1 MTEHHQ
7 PEFILAG
14 VLMKQILGGTD
25 TNRTFSLFE
34 NRSEGVSQ
42 TPIHVHADDDETI
55 YVMEGEMRAIIAGK
69 PVTVKAGHAAFLPR
83 GVPHQLMNV
92 SGAPTHYLLIC
103 TPSGFEGFLAE
114 GGHER
119 AADEEVKPP
128 TAEDIS
134 RLKSAAPK
142 YGITLLPAW

>member
-1 MTEHHQ
+1 MTPHHQ

-14 VLMKQILGGTD
+14 VLMKQVLGGAD
-25 TNRTFSLFE
+25 TNGSFSMFE
-34 NRSEGVSQ
+34 NSSAGSSQ

-55 YVMEGEMRAIIAGK
+55 YVIAGEMQAIIAGE
-69 PVTVKAGHAAFLPR
+69 TSIVKAGQAAFLPR

-92 SGAPTHYLLIC
+92 SGEPSHYMLIC

-119 AADEEVKPP
+119 KAGEEVKPP
-128 TAEDIS
+128 TGEDIA
-134 RLKSAAPK
+134 RLKAAAPK
-142 YGITLLPAW
+142 FGITLLREW